1 VAEGPG
7 RLLTDWALVSRVGG
21 LFRFSQNRRQVPGA
35 NRARSGGGG
44 IQTSSST
51 PYRIGRTRAAMDI
64 LGVGTEITECLRIAR
79 MIERHGE
86 QFLQRVFTPEEI
98 HWCQMQG
105 QWIQQFTARW
115 AAKQAV
121 LKALGL
127 ANRRGITW
135 PEIEIHSDGSGQH
148 RVSLSGALKE
158 EAESLGVSQILV
170 SLSYCRTYATA
181 FAVALR
187 TR

>member
-1 VAEGPG
+1 
-7 RLLTDWALVSRVGG
+7 
-21 LFRFSQNRRQVPGA
+21 
-35 NRARSGGGG
+35 
-44 IQTSSST
+44 
-51 PYRIGRTRAAMDI
+51 MDI
-64 LGVGTEITECLRIAR
+64 LGIGTEITECLRIAR

-98 HWCQMQG
+98 RWCQMQG

-135 PEIEIHSDGSGQH
+135 PEIQIHSDGSGQH

-158 EAESLGVSQILV
+158 EAETLGVSQIL
-170 SLSYCRTYATA
+170 LSISHCRTYATA

-187 TR
+187 SK